1 MSAVRK
7 YRNIPTVVDGVS
19 FDSRAEARRWGE
31 LRILERAGQ
40 IAGLTLQPSF
50 ALVVNG
56 VKVCTYRGDF
66 SYVAVNGPRVVE
78 DVKSPATRANPVYR
92 LKKKLLKAC
101 EGIDITEV
109 GK

>member
-7 YRNIPTVVDGVS
+7 YRNKPVEIDGVK
-19 FDSRAEARRWGE
+19 FDSKAEAKRWGE
-31 LRILERAGQ
+31 LKLLERAGQ
-40 IAGLTLQPSF
+40 IAGLELQPSF

-66 SYVAVNGPRVVE
+66 AYVAVNGPRVIE